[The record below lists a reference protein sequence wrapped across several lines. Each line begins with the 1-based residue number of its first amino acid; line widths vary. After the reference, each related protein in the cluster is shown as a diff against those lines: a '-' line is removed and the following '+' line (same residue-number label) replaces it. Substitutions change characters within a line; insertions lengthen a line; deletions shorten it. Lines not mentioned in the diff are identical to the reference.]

1 MRALFFVGPTK
12 TGTTAIWHALK
23 SHGIQLPVGSKEIF
37 YFDKYYSSNRNH
49 YFAQTFHLRRTS
61 LIPEYFVEVSPS
73 YFCSAVVPE
82 RIRTMFPS
90 SRIVITLR
98 EPLSRTVS
106 CFLHSSRYRTLDLM
120 RALEE
125 DEDLSASRYRVY
137 CARWL
142 DVFGPS
148 NVLVA
153 RQNVEG
159 AFADDLFPLLA
170 HFSGIHA
177 LHNVKMEVRRYNEAV
192 VSRSKRVAR
201 IVGRMNYYLRRKGA
215 SWLVDAARQLGIRSL
230 VYKRIPTASAA
241 VDKHH
246 LLELETILHEE
257 IVFYNA
263 LEQPATY
270 GQELRR
276 MLVSVCG
283 SGR

>member
-23 SHGIQLPVGSKEIF
+23 SHGIQLPVGTKETF
-37 YFDKYYSSNRNH
+37 YFDKYYSSNRDH
-49 YFAQTFHLRRTS
+49 YFAQTFKLRRTS
-61 LIPEYFVEVSPS
+61 LIPECFVEVSPS
-73 YFCSAVVPE
+73 YFCSAVIPE

-90 SRIVITLR
+90 ARIVITLR
-98 EPLSRTVS
+98 EPLSRTIS

-125 DEDLSASRYRVY
+125 DEDLSASRYRIY

-153 RQNVEG
+153 RQNAKG
-159 AFADDLFPLLA
+159 AFADDLFPILA
-170 HFSGIHA
+170 RFSGIHA
-177 LHNVKMEVRRYNEAV
+177 LHNVKMEVRRYNQAV
-192 VSRSKRVAR
+192 VSRSKRIAR
-201 IVGRMNYYLRRKGA
+201 IVRRMDYYLRRKGA
-215 SWLVDAARQLGIRSL
+215 SWLVDAARHLGIRSL

-241 VDKHH
+241 VNKQH
-246 LLELETILHEE
+246 LLELEAILHDE

-263 LEQPATY
+263 IKQPATY
-270 GQELRR
+270 GPELHR
-276 MLVSVCG
+276 MLVSLSG

>member
-12 TGTTAIWHALK
+12 TGNTAIWHALK

-37 YFDKYYSSNRNH
+37 YFANYYSSNRNH
-49 YFAQTFHLRRTS
+49 YFAQPFNLRRTS

-73 YFCSAVVPE
+73 YFCFEVVPE

-90 SRIVITLR
+90 GRIIITLR

-125 DEDLSASRYRVY
+125 DEDLSASRYRV
-137 CARWL
+137 CAL
-142 DVFGPS
+142 
-148 NVLVA
+148 A
-153 RQNVEG
+153 RCVWSIQRFSSKANVEG

-177 LHNVKMEVRRYNEAV
+177 LHNVKMEVRRYNEVV

-201 IVGRMNYYLRRKGA
+201 IVRRMDYYLRRKGA
-215 SWLVDAARQLGIRSL
+215 SWIVDAARQLGIRSL

-270 GQELRR
+270 GQALHR